1 MKISEIIKNL
11 QDVQDLV
18 GDHEVVISAHGGDH
32 GEFIFP
38 GDMLLQEAT
47 VIRDYEIAKLNL
59 PNCCIENSGVQEDAK
74 NLIVLISKYSIEVDE
89 IGNVSNEFPFEASN
103 ISLFDDQLEDID
115 WLENATFIDFEPD
128 RKEDDKLYTCPLK
141 AEILEW
147 IQA

>member
-38 GDMLLQEAT
+38 GDMLLQEPT
-47 VIRDYEIAKLNL
+47 VIRDYEITKLNL
-59 PNCCIENSGVQEDAK
+59 PNYCIKNSGVQEDAK
-74 NLIVLISKYSIEVDE
+74 DLIVLVSKYSIEVDE
-89 IGNVSNEFPFEASN
+89 VGNVSNEYPFSISD
-103 ISLFDDQLEDID
+103 ISLFDEELENID

-128 RKEDDKLYTCPLK
+128 RKKDDKLYTCPLK
-141 AEILEW
+141 VELLNW
-147 IQA
+147 IQD

>member
-47 VIRDYEIAKLNL
+47 VIRDYEITKLNL
-59 PNCCIENSGVQEDAK
+59 PNYCIKNSGVQEDTK
-74 NLIVLISKYSIEVDE
+74 DLIVLVSKYSIEVDE
-89 IGNVSNEFPFEASN
+89 VGNVSNEYPFSISD
-103 ISLFDDQLEDID
+103 ISLFDEELENID

-128 RKEDDKLYTCPLK
+128 RKKDDKLYTCPLK
-141 AEILEW
+141 VELLNW
-147 IQA
+147 IQD